1 MKCYDLRDSM
11 YILRL
16 IVRVV
21 YVARLEREAA
31 VGDVDLEEV

>member
-1 MKCYDLRDSM
+1 M